1 MDRTREDLTYKIDML
16 KGEVE
21 SIKVQNYN
29 LKVEDAKKE
38 DSIAQMK
45 NRKLTWRER
54 FYGKIIT
61 NEDENKRI

>member
-1 MDRTREDLTYKIDML
+1 
-16 KGEVE
+16 
-21 SIKVQNYN
+21 
-29 LKVEDAKKE
+29 VEDAKKE